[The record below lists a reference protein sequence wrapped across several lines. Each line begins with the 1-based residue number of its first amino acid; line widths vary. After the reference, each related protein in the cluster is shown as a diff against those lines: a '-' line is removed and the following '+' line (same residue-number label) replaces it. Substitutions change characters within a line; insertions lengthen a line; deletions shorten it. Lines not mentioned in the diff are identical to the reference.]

1 MRYYSDYLKKLY
13 DSEKDLLA
21 AEKAAKDAELKKKQ
35 DEEAKAANKAARAK
49 EVEAALKAATEAQN
63 KANKLL
69 KEFIKDY
76 GWYHTTYST
85 AEDTNPLLSFS
96 DLLSSFLE

>member
-35 DEEAKAANKAARAK
+35 AEEAKAANKATRAK
-49 EVEAALKAATEAQN
+49 EVETALKAATEAQN

-76 GWYHTTYST
+76 GYFHTTYST
-85 AEDTNPLLSFS
+85 DEDTNSLFSFS